1 MKQKKYNIIH
11 VNLGKRE
18 SCNFQ
23 NSRAKTS
30 ISSTDQSVY
39 APAKT

>member
-1 MKQKKYNIIH
+1 M
-11 VNLGKRE
+11 VNFDKTQRERE
-18 SCNFQ
+18 SLFLQ